1 MFAAAVPVLGSRVT
15 ERLACT
21 AALRVGGR
29 TVAVACRD
37 DAWRARRDDHDHI
50 IIVGRLFE
58 GGLLRTNKAHVQMA
72 VAMVR
77 SALRVKRAPSCVT
90 AAAAWRSEDFA
101 EGTFATGMQ

>member
-37 DAWRARRDDHDHI
+37 EAWGARRDDHV
-50 IIVGRLFE
+50 IVGRLFE
-58 GGLLRTNKAHVQMA
+58 GGLLRTNKAHVQMV

-77 SALRVKRAPSCVT
+77 SALRVKRDASCVT